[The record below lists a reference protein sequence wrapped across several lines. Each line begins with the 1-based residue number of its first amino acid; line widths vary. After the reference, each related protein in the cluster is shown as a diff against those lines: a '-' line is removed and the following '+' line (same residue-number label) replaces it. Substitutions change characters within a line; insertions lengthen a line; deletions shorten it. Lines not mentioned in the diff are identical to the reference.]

1 MSDHSAVID
10 ILQERG
16 FLAQASNLEGLKEK
30 LKVPQTFY
38 IGFDPTAD
46 SLHIGHYIQLM
57 TMAHMQQAGHKPIAL
72 VGGGTAMIGDP
83 SGRTDMRQVL
93 SPEQIEHNASK
104 FREQMALFID
114 FGDDKAELVNNA
126 DWLLGLEFIPFMRD
140 IGAHFS
146 VNRMLTAEAYKRRL
160 EKGLTFLEFTY
171 MLLQGYDFLELY
183 RKHGVTLQIGGDDQ
197 WSNILAGVD
206 LVRRKEQDEAFGLTI
221 ALLTTSTGEKMGKT
235 AKGAVWLDPE
245 KFPIFDFYQYLRNI
259 DDNDVI
265 MCLKLMTFIPLAE
278 IQAMAKWEGQE
289 LNRAKE
295 ILAFEVTKLVH
306 GEAAAQEAAARA
318 KTLFSGQGST
328 EDLPENIVDRSKIN
342 DLTILDYMS
351 DHKLVPSRSEGR
363 RLIQQG
369 GVYLN
374 EEAIIDIGRKFTE
387 DDFVDGEAMLR
398 RGKKN
403 HYRLVLK

>member
-265 MCLKLMTFIPLAE
+265 RCLKLMTFIPLAE

-318 KTLFSGQGST
+318 KTLFSGQGSR

-374 EEAIIDIGRKFTE
+374 EEAISDIGRKFTE
-387 DDFVDGEAMLR
+387 DDFIDGEAMLR

>member
-318 KTLFSGQGST
+318 KTLFSGQGSR

-374 EEAIIDIGRKFTE
+374 EEAISDIGRKFTE
-387 DDFVDGEAMLR
+387 DDFIDGEAMLR

>member
-10 ILQERG
+10 ILEERG
-16 FLAQASNLEGLKEK
+16 FLAQATNLEGLREK
-30 LKVPQTFY
+30 LKTPQSFY

-83 SGRTDMRQVL
+83 SGRSDLRQVL
-93 SPEQIEHNASK
+93 SPEQIEHNASR
-104 FREQMALFID
+104 FRDQMALFVD
-114 FGDDKAELVNNA
+114 FSDDKAELVNNA
-126 DWLLGLEFIPFMRD
+126 DWLMKLEFIPFMRD

-160 EKGLTFLEFTY
+160 ETGLTFLEFTY

-183 RKHGVTLQIGGDDQ
+183 RNHDVTLEIGGDDQ

-206 LVRRKEQDEAFGLTI
+206 LVRRKEQDEVYGLTI

-235 AKGAVWLDPE
+235 AKGAVWLDPD
-245 KFPIFDFYQYLRNI
+245 KFPVFDFYQYLRNI
-259 DDNDVI
+259 DDSDVI
-265 MCLKLMTFIPLAE
+265 NCLKLMTFIPMEE
-278 IQAMAKWEGQE
+278 IREMEKWEGQE

-295 ILAFEVTKLVH
+295 RLAFEVTKLVH
-306 GEAAAQEAAARA
+306 GEAAAQEADDRA

-328 EDLPENIVDRSKIN
+328 EDLPENIVDRSKLN

-351 DHKLVPSRSEGR
+351 EHKLVPSRSEGR

-374 EEAIIDIGRKFTE
+374 DVALSDIGQMFTE
-387 DDFVDGEAMLR
+387 DDFTDGEAMLR

>member
-374 EEAIIDIGRKFTE
+374 EEAITDIGRKFTE